1 MDVDWGR
8 ALEIGGF
15 GFGLVFGVLT
25 LLAFS
30 MWLSGVV
37 LRKLGFDKEKG
48 EREK

>member
-25 LLAFS
+25 LLALT

-37 LRKLGFDKEKG
+37 IRKMGIDKEKNNG
-48 EREK
+48 E

>member
-1 MDVDWGR
+1 MEVDWGW

-25 LLAFS
+25 LLALT

-37 LRKLGFDKEKG
+37 IRKMGIDKEKG
-48 EREK
+48 NGE